1 MAISPNTDFTAG
13 QILTATQQNQFP
25 RGVMAYTAST
35 TTPTAVGT
43 TEAVVL
49 TGSSFTAVANRY
61 YRVTYFEPQSYTSA
75 GSPALYVVNLRLT
88 NLAGAIQREMIK
100 SQAGLNTQDNYLTM
114 SAVLTFS
121 AGTTNLVVTGRSP
134 TVGSTVTL
142 ARSATAQ
149 AFLLVEDIGL
159 A

>member
-1 MAISPNTDFTAG
+1 MAIAPNTTFVAG
-13 QILTATQQNQFP
+13 AILTAAQMNALPF
-25 RGVMAYTAST
+25 GVVAYTAST

-43 TEAVVL
+43 AEAVVL
-49 TGSSFTAVANRY
+49 TGSSFTAIANRY

-75 GSPALYVVNLRLT
+75 GSPALYVTNIRLT
-88 NLAGAIQREMIK
+88 NLAGAVQREMIK

-149 AFLLVEDIGL
+149 AFLLVEDIGP